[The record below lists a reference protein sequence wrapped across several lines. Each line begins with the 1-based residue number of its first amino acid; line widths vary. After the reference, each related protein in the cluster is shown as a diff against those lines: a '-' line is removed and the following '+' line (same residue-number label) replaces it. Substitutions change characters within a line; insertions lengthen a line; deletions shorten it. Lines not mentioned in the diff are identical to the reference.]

1 MGGNRQTAVFGGG
14 CFWCTETIFKQ
25 LKGVT
30 SVVSGYAGGDL
41 PIGGENPTYE
51 QVSSGKSG
59 HAEVIKIEYDPKI
72 IAYPKL
78 LEIFFAFHDPTTLN
92 RQGADVGSQYRSIIL
107 FTSPDQE
114 IQVRN
119 YIKKLGDQKIY
130 TDKIVTEV
138 KPLNKFFEAEE
149 SHQNYYE
156 KNPLLPYCQVVISPK
171 LAKIREKYAKLLK

>member
-1 MGGNRQTAVFGGG
+1 MSKTVQTAIFGGG
-14 CFWCTETIFKQ
+14 CFWCTETIFKH
-25 LKGVT
+25 LRGIK
-30 SVVSGYAGGDL
+30 SVVSGYAGGTV
-41 PIGGENPTYE
+41 ENPTYE
-51 QVSSGKSG
+51 QVSSGKTG
-59 HAEVIKIEYDPKI
+59 HAEVTKIEFDPKI

-92 RQGADVGSQYRSIIL
+92 RQGGDVGSQYRSIIL

-114 IQVRN
+114 IQARN

-149 SHQNYYE
+149 SHQNYYDN
-156 KNPLLPYCQVVISPK
+156 NPLLPYCQVVISPK
-171 LAKIREKYAKLLK
+171 LAKIREKYAQLLK